1 MVVFAVNDMD
11 PTDLI
16 PERRAKSWKREHEER
31 CRRHQNNNDFKKCR
45 DPAYGSDEAVLSDVK
60 DSSVHLVKDADGAE
74 KIETSA
80 SDTFFNAN
88 SSGDVENSL
97 TATSGDS
104 VIEYESTYKASAEG
118 DVTTNFGTIDGMLCD
133 DRRNKEVLPC
143 VQTTGL
149 KTENN
154 LLFQQCLEK
163 DREDVSEIN
172 GLGLDSERDTTRPEH
187 DYGDL
192 SVCENVTEEEKNIIL
207 QQCETESPGSTAER
221 YSVIPADNEMGCSKL
236 DEVKSDV
243 LEVSAESSGPTG
255 VKGAE
260 ALQLEEAL
268 TVVEDAVK
276 LSHEAP
282 QGVQLE
288 FSQIPE
294 GEQTRPLHVNPNTIG
309 GAVPRL
315 LDVLKDGPSE
325 GGRQGLLG
333 NPDVQGLSG
342 DLRTDLECDVNND
355 EFTQKPDVPLDMGE
369 NLGNP
374 GESSEL
380 VGSVEFK
387 LGVSDLSHGTLSDI
401 RDVQAVNSLDRSH
414 INSSSSDLRNIQQM
428 SDEHVKGNVKSDDQ
442 KDSFGNGYSILSS
455 PDVPGYVTEK
465 MNEKETDKDK
475 QRQNLFVESSVEEI
489 LLKPGECVDD
499 IKHSVCA
506 VDSARSLSPFEE
518 RKQYSC
524 EFLESLDRSGQIN
537 SHLTAGSFGNMDE
550 YKVTNN
556 KYKRTEGGDMGVNK
570 LENSA
575 VESNQ
580 ENPNHLVDEAA
591 VEVVGDTFHKYAR
604 LESTPAGSEYC
615 LAVDPVLEQTSL
627 SVTASLQPPAMADE
641 DKVNFYVNPVMKFS
655 ARSGKGWCLCP

>member
-31 CRRHQNNNDFKKCR
+31 CRRHQNNTDFKKCR
-45 DPAYGSDEAVLSDVK
+45 DPGYGSDEAVLSDVK
-60 DSSVHLVKDADGAE
+60 DSSVHFVKDADGAE

-80 SDTFFNAN
+80 SETFFNAN
-88 SSGDVENSL
+88 NSGDVENAL
-97 TATSGDS
+97 TTTSGDS
-104 VIEYESTYKASAEG
+104 VIAYENTCKASTEG
-118 DVTTNFGTIDGMLCD
+118 DVTTNFGTIDGILCD

-172 GLGLDSERDTTRPEH
+172 GLGVDSERDTTRPEH

-192 SVCENVTEEEKNIIL
+192 SVCENVTEEEKNIL

-243 LEVSAESSGPTG
+243 LEEVSAESSGPTG

-288 FSQIPE
+288 FSQIAE

-315 LDVLKDGPSE
+315 LDVLKDDPSE
-325 GGRQGLLG
+325 GGQQGLLG

-342 DLRTDLECDVNND
+342 DLRTALECDMNND

-374 GESSEL
+374 GENSEV
-380 VGSVEFK
+380 VGSVAFK
-387 LGVSDLSHGTLSDI
+387 LGVSDLSHGTMSDI
-401 RDVQAVNSLDRSH
+401 RDVQAINSLDRSH
-414 INSSSSDLRNIQQM
+414 INNSSSDLRNIQQM

-442 KDSFGNGYSILSS
+442 KDSFGSEYSILSS

-465 MNEKETDKDK
+465 LNEKETDKDK
-475 QRQNLFVESSVEEI
+475 QRQDLFVESSVEEI

-499 IKHSVCA
+499 IKHSVCV

-537 SHLTAGSFGNMDE
+537 RHLTAGSFGNMDE
-550 YKVTNN
+550 YKVTND
-556 KYKRTEGGDMGVNK
+556 KYKRTEEGDMGVNK

-580 ENPNHLVDEAA
+580 ENGNHLVDEAA
-591 VEVVGDTFHKYAR
+591 VEVVGDTFHKYMQ

-615 LAVDPVLEQTSL
+615 LAVDPVLDQTSL
-627 SVTASLQPPAMADE
+627 SETASLQPPAMADE

-655 ARSGKGWCLCP
+655 ARSGKRWCLCP